1 MGRLHQNWVLLPTLQ
16 RRSRGTQKV
25 AFYIGETQLTQS
37 VWAPESMSV
46 DAPARVD
53 NGELMATFKKMIG
66 ADDLLVLVEI
76 VELNGFIEALV
87 SHMHDSHND
96 GKDIKV
102 RNGRKSMHGPTAA
115 HLAGHRW
122 GAYYTV
128 FDILQ

>member
-1 MGRLHQNWVLLPTLQ
+1 
-16 RRSRGTQKV
+16 
-25 AFYIGETQLTQS
+25 
-37 VWAPESMSV
+37 MSV

-53 NGELMATFKKMIG
+53 NGELMATFKKTIG

-102 RNGRKSMHGPTAA
+102 RSGRKSMHGPTAA